1 MKWKKMKW
9 IKKKLKFWSAQYNL
23 KVLRINQGEI
33 INLGV
38 NFSSLIEEL
47 ISLKT

>member
-1 MKWKKMKW
+1 MNEENLRFGLTQHK
-9 IKKKLKFWSAQYNL
+9 L

-38 NFSSLIEEL
+38 ILVKN
-47 ISLKT
+47 